1 MAVSVGLS
9 PIPILQF
16 FDNTGKPAVGG
27 SLLTQ
32 VGGVNYPTY
41 SDPNGTI
48 ALPNPIPLNSR
59 GEVSTAAGTS
69 TTVFLQQGVSYTLTL
84 SDINSNQLWS
94 IGNIVSNQLTIP
106 YASTSGT
113 NSIVAT
119 FSPALTSLYD
129 GLTVN
134 VKLANTTTASPTFNP
149 NGLGALNVYYSDG
162 VTQWLAGSGIAN
174 TTYTLIYNSSL
185 NSNAG
190 GWEVQNPSRITG
202 SATLTLATG
211 WATTP
216 TGTVNYSILPDG
228 KTAYAYFASALTA
241 TSNAQTFAVTGWPT
255 ILQPTTTKRV
265 SVQLEDNT
273 VVATTQSA
281 LIINGGSGTINGAVT
296 VGGNAGFTTAGTKG
310 FIAGT
315 EFSFTLD

>member
-41 SDPNGTI
+41 SDVNGTV

-59 GEVSTAAGTS
+59 GEASTSAGST
-69 TTVFLQQGVSYTLTL
+69 TTVFLQQGVSYTFTL
-84 SDINSNQLWS
+84 SDANGNQLWS

-162 VTQWLAGSGIAN
+162 TTQWLAGSGIAN

-190 GWEVQNPSRITG
+190 GWEVQNPSRVIG
-202 SATLTLATG
+202 SFTITLTGMT
-211 WATTP
+211 ATT
-216 TGTVNYSILPDG
+216 TGTVNYAITPDG
-228 KTAYAYFASALTA
+228 KQAQIWVNAAITG
-241 TSNAQTFAVTGWPT
+241 TSNAGTMSGTGIPAILSSTNNHRSCSFFA
-255 ILQPTTTKRV
+255 
-265 SVQLEDNT
+265 EDNT
-273 VVATTQSA
+273 TFIQAYINNTNTTTWQIS
-281 LIINGGSGTINGAVT
+281 GSITGA
-296 VGGNAGFTTAGTKG
+296 GWTASGTKG
-310 FIAGT
+310 LPIT
-315 EFSFTLD
+315 SFVYPLD

>member
-41 SDPNGTI
+41 SDVNGTV

-59 GEVSTAAGTS
+59 GEASTAAGSS
-69 TTVFLQQGVSYTLTL
+69 TTVFMQQGVSYTFTL
-84 SDINSNQLWS
+84 SDSQSNQLWS

-106 YASTSGT
+106 YAITSGT

-190 GWEVQNPSRITG
+190 GWEVQNPSRVIG
-202 SATLTLATG
+202 SFTITLTGMTG
-211 WATTP
+211 TT
-216 TGTVNYSILPDG
+216 TGTVNYAIGTDG
-228 KTAYAYFASALTA
+228 ITVYWWIVNAITG
-241 TSNAQTFAVTGWPT
+241 TSNSAAMTGTGVPT
-255 ILQPTTTKRV
+255 ILSCTTNKRTQCQVQDAGTQVIGNMQTGTSTTWTFGNGVGNTAMTNTATTKGLGTTGA
-265 SVQLEDNT
+265 QNT
-273 VVATTQSA
+273 
-281 LIINGGSGTINGAVT
+281 
-296 VGGNAGFTTAGTKG
+296 FTK
-310 FIAGT
+310 
-315 EFSFTLD
+315 D